1 MEKQEIRQFIT
12 HQLNT
17 LNHRQQR
24 EQQIYDQLFTVSAWE
39 NARSIAVT
47 LSFRNECSTD
57 PIIEKAWELGKQV
70 VIPKVVQREMK
81 FFEYLPNSRLVETTM
96 GIREPDDTAVER
108 SLNTID
114 LCLVPGRAFMRNGFR
129 VGWGGGF
136 YDRALVDYRG
146 NTLAVAFECQLV
158 PAFAVE
164 SFDRP
169 VDQIVTESE
178 VILCR

>member
-17 LNHRQQR
+17 LDRRQQR
-24 EQQIYDQLFTVSAWE
+24 EQQIYDRLFTVSAWE

-57 PIIEKAWELGKQV
+57 PIIEKAWALGKQV

-136 YDRALVDYRG
+136 YDRALVDYQES
-146 NTLAVAFECQLV
+146 TLAVAFECQLV
-158 PAFAVE
+158 PTFAVE

>member
-1 MEKQEIRQFIT
+1 
-12 HQLNT
+12 
-17 LNHRQQR
+17 
-24 EQQIYDQLFTVSAWE
+24 
-39 NARSIAVT
+39 
-47 LSFRNECSTD
+47 
-57 PIIEKAWELGKQV
+57 
-70 VIPKVVQREMK
+70 MK
-81 FFEYLPNSRLVETTM
+81 FFEYLPDSRLVETTM

-136 YDRALVDYRG
+136 YDRALIDYRG

-158 PAFAVE
+158 AAFAVE

>member
-1 MEKQEIRQFIT
+1 MEKQETRQFIT

-17 LNHRQQR
+17 LDRRQQR
-24 EQQIYDQLFTVSAWE
+24 EQQIYDRLFTVSAWE

-70 VIPKVVQREMK
+70 VIPRVVHREMK

-136 YDRALVDYRG
+136 YDRTLVDYQG

>member
-17 LNHRQQR
+17 LDRRQQR
-24 EQQIYDQLFTVSAWE
+24 EQQIYDRLFTVSAWE

-136 YDRALVDYRG
+136 YDRALVDYPG

>member
-17 LNHRQQR
+17 LDRRQQR
-24 EQQIYDQLFTVSAWE
+24 EQQIYDRLFTVSAWE

-70 VIPKVVQREMK
+70 VIPKVVHREMK

-136 YDRALVDYRG
+136 YDRALVDYQG

-158 PAFAVE
+158 PTFAVE

>member
-17 LNHRQQR
+17 LDRRQQR
-24 EQQIYDQLFTVSAWE
+24 EQQIYDRLFTVSAWE

-136 YDRALVDYRG
+136 YDRALVDYQGEYVSGCVR
-146 NTLAVAFECQLV
+146 V
-158 PAFAVE
+158 PT
-164 SFDRP
+164 RP
-169 VDQIVTESE
+169 GICRRIV
-178 VILCR
+178 

>member
-17 LNHRQQR
+17 LDRRQQR
-24 EQQIYDQLFTVSAWE
+24 EQQIYDRLFTVSAWE

-70 VIPKVVQREMK
+70 VIPRVVHREMK

-136 YDRALVDYRG
+136 YDRALVDYQG

-158 PAFAVE
+158 PAFAIE

>member
-12 HQLNT
+12 HQLDA
-17 LNHRQQR
+17 LDHRQQR
-24 EQQIYDQLFTVSAWE
+24 EQQIYDRLFTVPAWE

-47 LSFRNECSTD
+47 LSFRNECPTN
-57 PIIEKAWELGKQV
+57 PVIEKAWELGKQV

-81 FFEYLPNSRLVETTM
+81 FFEYLPDSRLVETKM
-96 GIREPDDTAVER
+96 GIREPDDTALER
-108 SLNTID
+108 SLDTID

-129 VGWGGGF
+129 IGWGGGF
-136 YDRALVDYRG
+136 YDRALVEYQG

-158 PAFAVE
+158 SAFAVE

-178 VILCR
+178 VLLCR